1 RASKPNPPPCLTYR
15 LSSMQKRGRQKDYED
30 NDVPLL
36 PRSKPPPR
44 PGGSSVLPTRRRE
57 EKGVKTEVR
66 KTEEGTPREKLLREE
81 ETTMGDGYD
90 ARLMSGTAVRK
101 RKPRQEIS
109 ACLKWICFFINFL
122 AFLIGLFVLS
132 LGIYLCV
139 KDPRGVTD
147 WADVVLN
154 PAIMLAIIGFVVCVI
169 TMAGAVGA
177 LRDNISLLKTFA
189 MSVFFWYIVLVL
201 GTFCLFILFYADNP
215 DGLSAQTILQYSI
228 QRYHNNRNI
237 ADLVDYLQEQLE
249 CCGVSSVAAGF
260 RDWGLSSQFNC
271 SDTNPYPEKCG
282 VPYSCCRRS
291 VVSEAAG
298 SANPLLPAMRSLEC
312 WQNALKKRPQDLE
325 NDIHTRG
332 CLLPLRTVFEY
343 HALHIGMVVA
353 VIIIPVGLSVCIA
366 NILARQIDHQ
376 RWLLEREARRN
387 DRRRKRDR
395 STIPASSSAFRQME
409 AGVLP
414 EQSLPPPKKKST
426 ERAPKL
432 PDTPPP
438 DKPPVEF
445 TNQRKTSRA
454 HKGTRAAS
462 TSPNRKMSN
471 GARHGEQ
478 SAPKKEKRQRSVPPK
493 SHPPPPSGPNSR
505 THHWILQQSDLVN
518 PRPSS

>member
-1 RASKPNPPPCLTYR
+1 P
-15 LSSMQKRGRQKDYED
+15 SSSLPLGREAT
-30 NDVPLL
+30 
-36 PRSKPPPR
+36 RSNEE
-44 PGGSSVLPTRRRE
+44 GRRR
-57 EKGVKTEVR
+57 T
-66 KTEEGTPREKLLREE
+66 EGTPRKKLLREE

-90 ARLMSGTAVRK
+90 ARLMSGTTVRK

-122 AFLIGLFVLS
+122 AFLIGLFILS

-139 KDPRGVTD
+139 KDPRGVSD

-154 PAIMLAIIGFVVCVI
+154 PAIMLAIIGFIICVI

-189 MSVFFWYIVLVL
+189 MSVFFCYIVLVL

-215 DGLSAQTILQYSI
+215 DGISAQTILQYSI
-228 QRYHNNRNI
+228 GRYHNNRNI
-237 ADLVDYLQEQLE
+237 ADLVDYMQEQLE

-271 SDTNPYPEKCG
+271 SDTNPFPERCG

-312 WQNALKKRPQDLE
+312 WQNALKKRPQDIE

-332 CLLPLRTVFEY
+332 CLLPLRSVFET

-353 VIIIPVGLSVCIA
+353 VIIIPVSLSVCIA

-376 RWLLEREARRN
+376 RWLLEREARRH

-395 STIPASSSAFRQME
+395 SAVTASAFRQME

-414 EQSLPPPKKKST
+414 EQPLPQPKKST

-462 TSPNRKMSN
+462 TSPKRKMSS
-471 GARHGEQ
+471 GARMGET

-493 SHPPPPSGPNSR
+493 SHPPPPGGSNSR

>member
-1 RASKPNPPPCLTYR
+1 
-15 LSSMQKRGRQKDYED
+15 MQAAPHHRQKDI
-30 NDVPLL
+30 VPLV

-44 PGGSSVLPTRRRE
+44 PQEGSADLRRSGNR
-57 EKGVKTEVR
+57 GRTTQR
-66 KTEEGTPREKLLREE
+66 TEGTPRENLLRKEE
-81 ETTMGDGYD
+81 NNMGDGYD
-90 ARLMSGTAVRK
+90 ARLMSGSAVRK

-109 ACLKWICFFINFL
+109 ACLKWICFFINFI
-122 AFLIGLFVLS
+122 AFLIGLFILS

-139 KDPRGVTD
+139 KDPRGVAD

-154 PAIMLAIIGFVVCVI
+154 PAIMLAIIGFLVCVI

-189 MSVFFWYIVLVL
+189 MSVFFCYIVIVL

-215 DGLSAQTILQYSI
+215 DGISAQTILMYSI
-228 QRYHNNRNI
+228 GRYHNNRNI

-260 RDWGLSSQFNC
+260 RDWGFSSQFNC
-271 SDTNPYPEKCG
+271 TDTNPYPEKCG

-312 WQNALKKRPQDLE
+312 WQNALKKRPQDIE

-332 CLLPLRTVFEY
+332 CLLPLRSVFET

-353 VIIIPVGLSVCIA
+353 VIIIPVSLSVCIA

-376 RWLLEREARRN
+376 KWLLEREARRH

-395 STIPASSSAFRQME
+395 STAIASSAFRQME

-414 EQSLPPPKKKST
+414 EIPQHQQPKKST

-454 HKGTRAAS
+454 PKGTRAAS
-462 TSPNRKMSN
+462 TSPNRKMSS
-471 GARHGEQ
+471 GSRLGQGET
-478 SAPKKEKRQRSVPPK
+478 SKKEKRQRSVPPK
-493 SHPPPPSGPNSR
+493 PSLPSSSNAR

>member
-1 RASKPNPPPCLTYR
+1 
-15 LSSMQKRGRQKDYED
+15 MQKTPRPLRSTKKNPED
-30 NDVPLL
+30 NDVLPLL

-44 PGGSSVLPTRRRE
+44 PGASPLPRGSRIDSGRTEGRRA
-57 EKGVKTEVR
+57 EV
-66 KTEEGTPREKLLREE
+66 TQEKLLREE

-122 AFLIGLFVLS
+122 AFLIGLFILS

-139 KDPRGVTD
+139 KDPRGVSD

-154 PAIMLAIIGFVVCVI
+154 PAIMLAIIGFIVCVI

-177 LRDNISLLKTFA
+177 LRDNISLLKMFA
-189 MSVFFWYIVLVL
+189 MSVFFCYILLVL

-215 DGLSAQTILQYSI
+215 DGISAQSILQYSI
-228 QRYHNNRNI
+228 ARYHSNRNI

-249 CCGVSSVAAGF
+249 CCGVSSVAAGY

-291 VVSEAAG
+291 VISEAAG

-312 WQNALKKRPQDLE
+312 WQNALKKRPQDIE
-325 NDIHTRG
+325 NDIHTKG
-332 CLLPLRTVFEY
+332 CLLPLRSVFET

-353 VIIIPVGLSVCIA
+353 VIIIPVSLSVCIA

-376 RWLLEREARRN
+376 RWLLEREARRH

-395 STIPASSSAFRQME
+395 SAASASAFRQME

-414 EQSLPPPKKKST
+414 EQPLPQPKKST

-438 DKPPVEF
+438 DKPPMEF

-454 HKGTRAAS
+454 QKAARAAS
-462 TSPNRKMSN
+462 TSPNRKMSRE
-471 GARHGEQ
+471 ARMGET

-493 SHPPPPSGPNSR
+493 SHPPLSSGPASSR